1 MIYVSDLERVG
12 FIFVVRSMVSR
23 SHHKMLCNCDM
34 MYAGRCYSAI
44 ICLYDNGKPR
54 TLYDVLGKDKE
65 EAKENFLYVKRMLK
79 QYKTANTN
87 GLGDIAR
94 SRVVLNIVSSLTS
107 LFCFFCLAYCIANI
121 YFYGQTGMKMF
132 LLFLLFIMFFTIKE
146 VRVHF
151 LRKIGGVGDEACE

>member
-1 MIYVSDLERVG
+1 MCYFFGISVFNCFVFSPMIFWLQRKEENDLIYVSDLERVG

-107 LFCFFCLAYCIANI
+107 LFCFFCSII
-121 YFYGQTGMKMF
+121 
-132 LLFLLFIMFFTIKE
+132 
-146 VRVHF
+146 
-151 LRKIGGVGDEACE
+151 